1 MAKRIDFH
9 THYLSRAAEGFG
21 APVPSWPR
29 LSVDDAGCG
38 HLSRDGVPFRDVDA
52 RSWDAERRIA
62 DMDAAGIDLQVL
74 SPLPPTF
81 AYEFDPAVTARFAR
95 LHNDAIAE
103 VVRARPDRFAGLG
116 GVPLQDP
123 DAACAELERVVGE
136 LGLAGIEIGTHAAGR
151 DLTDPAFDA
160 FWERCDALGAL
171 VFVHPGNAPGF
182 ERLRAARLA
191 FAAGYPSET
200 GLCAASLI
208 MTGLIARRPRV
219 RFVFAHGGG
228 TLPWLLPR
236 LDAVWSAY
244 ADVRETCVQRP
255 SDTARALWY
264 DTLTFDTENLRVL
277 AERAGTDRLVVGS
290 DYPFLMQE
298 EPPGATVLA
307 CDEFDGAERD
317 AIRGENAL
325 RLLRLQRSGIQGAA
339 AGL

>member
-1 MAKRIDFH
+1 VAPRIDFH
-9 THYLSRAAEGFG
+9 THYLSRAAEGFD
-21 APVPSWPR
+21 APSPAWPR
-29 LSVDDAGCG
+29 LTVDDAGCG
-38 HLSRDGVPFRDVDA
+38 RLTRDGVAFRDVDA
-52 RSWDAERRIA
+52 RSWDAARRIA

-74 SPLPPTF
+74 SPLPATF
-81 AYEFDPAVTARFAR
+81 AYEFDAAVTARFAR

-103 VVRARPDRFAGLG
+103 VVCARPDRFAGLG
-116 GVPLQDP
+116 AVPLQDV
-123 DAACAELERVVGE
+123 DAACAELERVTGE

-151 DLTDPAFDA
+151 DLTDSGFDT

-171 VFVHPGNAPGF
+171 VFVHPENAPGF

-208 MTGLIARRPRV
+208 MTGVVARFPRV

-228 TLPWLLPR
+228 TLAWLLPR

-244 ADVRETCVQRP
+244 ADMRETTARRP
-255 SDTARALWY
+255 SETARTLWY
-264 DTLTFDTENLRVL
+264 DTLTFDPENLRVL
-277 AERAGTDRLVVGS
+277 AQRAGTNRLVVGS

-307 CDEFDGAERD
+307 CESFDD
-317 AIRGENAL
+317 AARNAMRGENAMK
-325 RLLRLQRSGIQGAA
+325 LLAR
-339 AGL
+339 

>member
-9 THYLSRAAEGFG
+9 THYLSRAAEGFD
-21 APVPSWPR
+21 APSPSWPR
-29 LSVDDAGCG
+29 LAVNADGCG
-38 HLSRDGVPFRDVDA
+38 QLTRDGVPFRDVDA
-52 RSWDAERRIA
+52 RSWDATRRIA

-74 SPLPPTF
+74 SPLPVTF
-81 AYEFDPAVTARFAR
+81 AYEFDAAVTTRFAR

-116 GVPLQDP
+116 SVPLQDP
-123 DAACAELERVVGE
+123 DAACAELERVVGQ
-136 LGLAGIEIGTHAAGR
+136 LGLAGIEIGTHAGGR
-151 DLTDPAFDA
+151 DLADPAFNA

-171 VFVHPGNAPGF
+171 VFVHPENAPGF

-244 ADVRETCVQRP
+244 ADVRETIPRSP
-255 SDTARALWY
+255 SDTARTLWY
-264 DTLTFDTENLRVL
+264 DTLTFDVENVRVL

-307 CDEFDGAERD
+307 CSAFDDAARD
-317 AIRGENAL
+317 LMRGENAHQ
-325 RLLRLQRSGIQGAA
+325 LLRRSASS
-339 AGL
+339 

>member
-1 MAKRIDFH
+1 VAIRIDFH
-9 THYLSRAAEGFG
+9 THYLTRAAEGFA
-21 APVPSWPR
+21 APSPSWPR
-29 LSVDDAGCG
+29 LEVGEDGCG
-38 HLSRDGVPFRDVDA
+38 RLTRNGVAFRDVDA
-52 RSWDAERRIA
+52 RNWDADRRIA
-62 DMDAAGIDLQVL
+62 DMDAAEIDLQVL
-74 SPLPPTF
+74 SPLPATF
-81 AYEFDPAVTARFAR
+81 AYDFDAAVTARFAR
-95 LHNDAIAE
+95 LQNDAIAG
-103 VVRARPDRFAGLG
+103 VVRARPDRFAGLAT
-116 GVPLQDP
+116 VALQDP
-123 DAACAELERVVGE
+123 DTACAELERATGE

-151 DLTDPAFDA
+151 DLTDPAFDD
-160 FWERCDALGAL
+160 FWQRCDQLGAL
-171 VFVHPGNAPGF
+171 VFVHPENAPGF

-244 ADVRETCVQRP
+244 ADVHKSCVQRP
-255 SDTARALWY
+255 SAAARMLAY
-264 DTLTFDTENLRVL
+264 DTLTFDAENLRVL

-307 CDEFDGAERD
+307 CDAFDDAARD
-317 AIRGENAL
+317 GMRGENAA
-325 RLLRLQRSGIQGAA
+325 RLLRRGSSGSGS
-339 AGL
+339 G

>member
-1 MAKRIDFH
+1 MPPRIDFH
-9 THYLSRAAEGFG
+9 THFLAREAERFG

-29 LSVDDAGCG
+29 LVLDDPGCG
-38 HLSRDGVPFRDVDA
+38 RLTRDGVTFRDVDA
-52 RSWDAERRIA
+52 RSWDPARRIA

-81 AYEFDPAVTARFAR
+81 AYEFDAAVTSRFAR
-95 LHNDAIAE
+95 LQNDAIAE

-116 GVPLQDP
+116 TLALQDP
-123 DAACAELERVVGE
+123 DAACAELERVTAE
-136 LGLAGIEIGTHAAGR
+136 LQLSGVEIGTHAGGR

-160 FWERCDALGAL
+160 FWRRCDALGAI

-182 ERLRAARLA
+182 ERLRARRLA

-208 MTGLIARRPRV
+208 MTGLIARHPRV
-219 RFVFAHGGG
+219 RWVFAHGGG
-228 TLPWLLPR
+228 TLAWLMPR

-244 ADVRETCVQRP
+244 ADVREPSAQRP
-255 SDTARALWY
+255 SDVARTVWY
-264 DTLTFDTENLRVL
+264 DTLTFDAENLRVL

-307 CDEFDGAERD
+307 CDA
-317 AIRGENAL
+317 
-325 RLLRLQRSGIQGAA
+325 
-339 AGL
+339 

>member
-1 MAKRIDFH
+1 VATRIDFH
-9 THYLSRAAEGFG
+9 THYLSRAAESFD
-21 APVPSWPR
+21 APSPAWPR
-29 LSVDDAGCG
+29 LAVDDAGCG
-38 HLSRDGVPFRDVDA
+38 RLSRDGVPFREVDA
-52 RSWDAERRIA
+52 RSWDAARRIA

-81 AYEFDPAVTARFAR
+81 AYEFDARVTARFAR
-95 LHNDAIAE
+95 LQNDAIAE

-116 GVPLQDP
+116 TVALQDP
-123 DAACAELERVVGE
+123 DSACAELERATGE
-136 LGLAGIEIGTHAAGR
+136 LGLAGVEIGTHAAGH
-151 DLTDPAFDA
+151 DLTDASFDA

-171 VFVHPGNAPGF
+171 VFVHPENAPGF

-208 MTGLIARRPRV
+208 MTGLVARRPRV

-244 ADVRETCVQRP
+244 ADVRETSARRP
-255 SDTARALWY
+255 SDTARTLWY
-264 DTLTFDTENLRVL
+264 DTLTFDPENLRVL

-307 CDEFDGAERD
+307 CAAFDDAARD
-317 AIRGENAL
+317 AMRGENAAA
-325 RLLRLQRSGIQGAA
+325 LLRLPQAA
-339 AGL
+339 R